1 MSFSMTQWFP
11 CSRSHLGNLDKQA
24 VWNDILAFLRAND
37 IAVTR
42 SDFASGVIDAVR
54 LNDQD
59 TGWADCGRAIVTGH
73 SSGNTSPRRTRMFL
87 DHSPML
93 RVDVREAGGIV
104 EVAPAARFSERQ
116 INMYK
121 NLPFDV
127 PCRSTGVLE
136 KALLDAI

>member
-1 MSFSMTQWFP
+1 M
-11 CSRSHLGNLDKQA
+11 
-24 VWNDILAFLRAND
+24 
-37 IAVTR
+37 TR

-59 TGWADCGRAIVTGH
+59 TGWADCGPAIVTGH

-87 DHSPML
+87 DHSLML

-116 INMYK
+116 INVHQ
-121 NLPFDV
+121 NLPFDA
-127 PCRSTGVLE
+127 PCRSKGVLE